1 MTLEDYNAGLVA
13 IRAVCEIES
22 HQVTFNKLAPG
33 ANLEMTVAA
42 MRNNWNNRMVI
53 PFYEKLFNCGFST
66 GCVYEAIPL
75 LAGPPH
81 RCGGS
86 V

>member
-42 MRNNWNNRMVI
+42 MRNKWNNRMVI
-53 PFYEKLFNCGFST
+53 PFY
-66 GCVYEAIPL
+66 
-75 LAGPPH
+75 
-81 RCGGS
+81 
-86 V
+86 

>member
-42 MRNNWNNRMVI
+42 MRNKWNNRMVI
-53 PFYEKLFNCGFST
+53 PFYQLWIQYWLCLQSHS
-66 GCVYEAIPL
+66 IPSW
-75 LAGPPH
+75 APA
-81 RCGGS
+81 
-86 V
+86 

>member
-1 MTLEDYNAGLVA
+1 MATSLDCLRNEVGVMTLEDYNAGLVA

-42 MRNNWNNRMVI
+42 MRNKWNNRMVI
-53 PFYEKLFNCGFST
+53 PFY
-66 GCVYEAIPL
+66 
-75 LAGPPH
+75 
-81 RCGGS
+81 
-86 V
+86 